1 MVQKIDCLPEVLILN
16 PYGRQFLPQV
26 YKLRM
31 TFLEQDFKVRLLEK
45 DDRPYTNYG
54 AVLVPD
60 TGGLN
65 STVGYCIG
73 NVCVPPQD
81 NAVEYW
87 RLNTLQYFVNKQ
99 IPIAGIGMSAF
110 LIFAEV
116 LRGKLQYGPDGMSF
130 GAAKKDYELIL
141 NGFVAKNAAGLYQF
155 DPLELPDFVRSLLT
169 PPPDN
174 NEPSMVL
181 VWWIKH

>member
-1 MVQKIDCLPEVLILN
+1 MAQKNPRLPTIFILN
-16 PYGRQFLPQV
+16 PYGQQFMGQV

-31 TFLEQDFKVRLLEK
+31 KFLEEDFDVRLIEK
-45 DDRPYTNYG
+45 NERPYTNYG

-60 TGGLN
+60 TGGIN
-65 STVGYCIG
+65 STVGYCLG

-81 NAVEYW
+81 NAIEYW
-87 RLNTLQYFVNKQ
+87 RLNTLQYFVNKG

-130 GAAKKDYELIL
+130 GSAKKEFEIIP
-141 NGFVAKNAAGLYQF
+141 NGFVAKEAAGLYQF
-155 DPLELPDFVRSLLT
+155 DINELPDFVRSIL
-169 PPPDN
+169 PPPPTDN
-174 NEPSMVL
+174 HQPSMVL
-181 VWWIKH
+181 V